1 MTRAARLAILIGIL
15 AFVVR
20 LMGINQPYIG
30 EWSWRQSDVAAI
42 ARNYFVGGFQFA
54 RPQID
59 WAGDQL
65 GYVGTEFPILPFVA
79 AICYKFL
86 GVHEWIGRIQAV
98 ILFAISL
105 PFLYLIV
112 RKVFG
117 ESAAAWALFF
127 YSLAP
132 LGVMA
137 SRCFMPD
144 VPSLAL
150 SLIGLYF
157 FQRWIESDA
166 RTKSTSF
173 ILAAVA
179 VSLSILI
186 KLPNTIIGA
195 PLACLAFQCFGVSA
209 FRNFKLWL
217 FGVIA
222 LLPAAVWYW
231 HGYQISLKFYPY
243 HFFGAGGVRIVSTSD
258 YWRIARW
265 IFTSTLTPVLFLLSG
280 VGAFVARSNARARLF
295 YWWLGAM
302 IIFFAIVGYG
312 NRHQWY
318 QLPLIPIAAAFGG
331 AACAFVAER
340 IPRRD
345 VKIALAVLVA
355 VGFGLGAF
363 GYVKDFYKL
372 TGASLRTAGL
382 ALKEITPSNSLIAAA
397 DNGDPTVLY
406 YAERKGWHI
415 LEKDGIYYG
424 EPRDGAS
431 AIAELDGLRAKGAS
445 YFVLTANTSWW
456 LENYPDL
463 RQYLENTA
471 TLADASSE
479 FRIYQFNPVS
489 K

>member
-1 MTRAARLAILIGIL
+1 M
-15 AFVVR
+15 
-20 LMGINQPYIG
+20 
-30 EWSWRQSDVAAI
+30 
-42 ARNYFVGGFQFA
+42 
-54 RPQID
+54 
-59 WAGDQL
+59 
-65 GYVGTEFPILPFVA
+65 
-79 AICYKFL
+79 
-86 GVHEWIGRIQAV
+86 
-98 ILFAISL
+98 
-105 PFLYLIV
+105 
-112 RKVFG
+112 
-117 ESAAAWALFF
+117 
-127 YSLAP
+127 
-132 LGVMA
+132 
-137 SRCFMPD
+137 
-144 VPSLAL
+144 
-150 SLIGLYF
+150 
-157 FQRWIESDA
+157 
-166 RTKSTSF
+166 
-173 ILAAVA
+173 
-179 VSLSILI
+179 
-186 KLPNTIIGA
+186 
-195 PLACLAFQCFGVSA
+195 
-209 FRNFKLWL
+209 
-217 FGVIA
+217 
-222 LLPAAVWYW
+222 
-231 HGYQISLKFYPY
+231 
-243 HFFGAGGVRIVSTSD
+243 
-258 YWRIARW
+258 
-265 IFTSTLTPVLFLLSG
+265 
-280 VGAFVARSNARARLF
+280 
-295 YWWLGAM
+295 
-302 IIFFAIVGYG
+302 
-312 NRHQWY
+312 
-318 QLPLIPIAAAFGG
+318 IPIAAAFGG